1 MSKKEEKKNS
11 KESVDDVKMTEK
23 DADAAKTA
31 GAEDDGTQ
39 AQKENTDAENPKEAS
54 QSSESQS
61 ADGIDTKKKDAK
73 DALIEELQDK
83 VKRQMAEFDNFRK
96 RTEKEKSSM
105 FEMGAS
111 DMIKKLLPIV
121 DNFERS
127 LAIENPSEEVANFL
141 KGYEMIYKQIM
152 TLLENQGVKVIEA
165 EVKEFDPY
173 FHQAVKT
180 VSDENFK
187 PGMVVEELQ
196 KGYMLKDRVIRASLV
211 KVSE

>member
-1 MSKKEEKKNS
+1 MAKE
-11 KESVDDVKMTEK
+11 KETVVDEESTEK
-23 DADAAKTA
+23 TAEETVETKEDEITVEDQLKNLEDEVNTWKTDYYKVFADM
-31 GAEDDGTQ
+31 
-39 AQKENTDAENPKEAS
+39 ENIKRRMQNEHANNLKFMM
-54 QSSESQS
+54 Q
-61 ADGIDTKKKDAK
+61 GF
-73 DALIEELQDK
+73 IE
-83 VKRQMAEFDNFRK
+83 QM
-96 RTEKEKSSM
+96 
-105 FEMGAS
+105 
-111 DMIKKLLPIV
+111 LPIV

-127 LAIENPSEEVANFL
+127 LAIENPNKEVANFL

-165 EVKEFDPY
+165 EGKEFDPN
-173 FHQAVKT
+173 FHQAVMT

>member
-127 LAIENPSEEVANFL
+127 LAIENPNEEVANFL

-165 EVKEFDPY
+165 EGKEFDPN
-173 FHQAVKT
+173 FHQAVMT

>member
-165 EVKEFDPY
+165 EGKEFDPN
-173 FHQAVKT
+173 FHQAVMT